1 MQINSA
7 LHNQANRRC
16 RWPAFILAGGLLSA
30 ASMAE
35 AAWTAAIMPDPLTR
49 QPRCLLSSD
58 PQMSSDGYDSTPVTL
73 VFNGSSL
80 LVVTESELDTSF
92 ADLQLTV
99 DKEPPLH
106 SDQLARKKMSLVFDQ
121 DIPGLIQKLRA
132 GRQATVYLRF
142 WPTWPVT
149 QSFPVTFSL
158 AGFSK
163 AHDSLTQGCQPPAGA
178 APPSR

>member
-1 MQINSA
+1 MAS
-7 LHNQANRRC
+7 
-16 RWPAFILAGGLLSA
+16 GLLAA
-30 ASMAE
+30 ASTAE
-35 AAWTAAIMPDPLTR
+35 AAWTAAIKPDPLTR

-58 PQMSSDGYDSTPVTL
+58 PQVTSDGYDSTPVTL
-73 VFNGSSL
+73 VFNGGGL
-80 LVVTESELDTSF
+80 LVVTESELDASF

-106 SDQLARKKMSLVFDQ
+106 SDQLARKKMGLIFDQ

-163 AHDSLTQGCQPPAGA
+163 ADDSLTQGCQPPAGA